1 MKQTDYSY
9 TRSLMVF
16 ALFLLWSF
24 ATANAQQGSLFETG
38 NELYNQG
45 EYQAAIDTYKEILAA
60 GEHSPEVYFN
70 MGNAYYKMDRIAPS
84 ILYYEKALFLDPD
97 DEDVKVNLAYAR
109 NMTIDDI
116 DALPKTGFAKL
127 TRGLLGAFTYSV
139 WSYLAIV
146 GMLLFV
152 LFFIGYYFADRE
164 GRKRLLFAISGGW
177 VFLSLLCLLF
187 AFQQRKWERNYDP
200 AIVFASET
208 TVKSEPNLGSDEIFR
223 LHEGTKVFILD
234 AMHDWK
240 KIRLADGKEGWLPA
254 EELQRIKDF

>member
-1 MKQTDYSY
+1 MKNTVYSY
-9 TRSLMVF
+9 TRFSMVF
-16 ALFLLWSF
+16 ALFLLLSF
-24 ATANAQQGSLFETG
+24 FSGSAQQGSLFEAG

-45 EYQAAIDTYKEILAA
+45 EYLGAIDKYKEIIAT
-60 GEHSPEVYFN
+60 GKHSSELYFN

-84 ILYYEKALFLDPD
+84 ILYYEKALLLDPD

-116 DALPKTGFAKL
+116 DALPQTGFSKL
-127 TRGLLGAFTYSV
+127 TRGLLGTFTYGV
-139 WSYLAIV
+139 WSYLAIG

-152 LFFIGYYFADRE
+152 LFFIGYYFAYRE
-164 GRKRLLFAISGGW
+164 GRKRLLFAVSGGW
-177 VFLSLLCLLF
+177 LFLSLLCLLF

-200 AIVFASET
+200 AIVFAHET

-234 AMHDWK
+234 AMHDWN
-240 KIRLADGKEGWLPA
+240 KIRLADGKEGWLPSD
-254 EELQRIKDF
+254 ELQRIKDF